1 MLIDIFNFLVYHTLE
16 VNYLDIFCLE
26 YFGLRA
32 TCLIVSPKRTALSA
46 EIETAAIICSL
57 EASHASS
64 SHCIMS
70 KFINV

>member
-1 MLIDIFNFLVYHTLE
+1 MLIDIFNYLAYYALK
-16 VNYLDIFCLE
+16 VNNLDIFCLE

-32 TCLIVSPKRTALSA
+32 TCPVVSPKRTALSA

-70 KFINV
+70 KFINT